1 MHDLIFSKVLTVDT
15 LSETR
20 LLSGLQQD
28 VQADVLS
35 KSLTVLKESIE
46 SRSLKPYQPQ
56 VAPHGAPLSVQYLA
70 ASDKLLLKSGASLR
84 LLSRDSQT
92 HDFPMSHLS
101 FTGVTPSSP
110 TADVRLNL
118 NLKTLHYLLTTLD
131 WSLVN
136 EETFTVLGRFLE
148 ICMTNNTQDSVIVP
162 YSLGL
167 IVVKALLNAAI
178 TQFELLEQ
186 AFESL

>member
-1 MHDLIFSKVLTVDT
+1 M
-15 LSETR
+15 
-20 LLSGLQQD
+20 
-28 VQADVLS
+28 QADVLL

-56 VAPHGAPLSVQYLA
+56 VAAPHGAPLSVQYLA
-70 ASDKLLLKSGASLR
+70 ASDKLLVNSGASLR

-92 HDFPMSHLS
+92 HDFPMSNLS
-101 FTGVTPSSP
+101 FTGVTPSST

-131 WSLVN
+131 WSLVH
-136 EETFTVLGRFLE
+136 EEIFTVLGRFLE
-148 ICMTNNTQDSVIVP
+148 VCMTKNTLDSVIVP
-162 YSLGL
+162 YTLGL

-178 TQFELLEQ
+178 T
-186 AFESL
+186 